1 MSARLSDQRCLM
13 PKTLTPKLSDMS
25 DTQARAARAA
35 APLAF
40 RRAGFKAWFGDL
52 FDELVST
59 RHPWGD
65 PGPAPSA
72 QALLRSARLGDRGR
86 LYRAR
91 DVRDDDRRPEFQRMI
106 NAATTKPPAFD
117 IIVVHSFIYLFRDQ
131 FQLEFY
137 IRRLAKNRVRLVSI
151 TQELG
156 DDPMSTT
163 IRQIMALFDQYQSG
177 ERQAHIAGH
186 EGERP
191 ARLLERL
198 APADGLPHR
207 GGG

>member
-1 MSARLSDQRCLM
+1 MSARLPDQRYLM
-13 PKTLTPKLSDMS
+13 PKTLTPKLPDMS

-35 APLAF
+35 APLTF
-40 RRAGFKAWFGDL
+40 HRAGFKAWFGDP

-72 QALLRSARLGDRGR
+72 QALLGSARLGDRGR

-91 DVRDDDRRPEFQRMI
+91 DVRDDDRRPEFQRML

-117 IIVVHSFIYLFRDQ
+117 IIVVPSFSYFFRDQ
-131 FQLEFY
+131 FELEFY
-137 IRRLAKNRVRLVSI
+137 IRRLAKNRVRFVSYHPG
-151 TQELG
+151 TWRRSHEYHYPADHG
-156 DDPMSTT
+156 PV
-163 IRQIMALFDQYQSG
+163 R
-177 ERQAHIAGH
+177 RVQAHIAGH

-191 ARLLERL
+191 ARLLQRL